1 MLRAWNWQRM
11 HWRHFAS
18 LTTFVLTVLSCE
30 SATAQGSSIRAR
42 DTVAS
47 MQREAD
53 VIIQKF
59 PRLGDVDSAIR
70 SDCEAKNE
78 GRGAD
83 SDFCRCASA
92 VTISLWR
99 SGIDPQMV
107 PRLTAYLNSPAASAG
122 SLLIYQ
128 GPELYRP
135 MCTLAVA
142 PSKRKR

>member
-1 MLRAWNWQRM
+1 MR
-11 HWRHFAS
+11 WRHLAL
-18 LTTFVLTVLSCE
+18 LTPLVLTVLSSD
-30 SATAQGSSIRAR
+30 SATAQNSSNRAR

-47 MQREAD
+47 MQRETDA
-53 VIIQKF
+53 VIQKF
-59 PRLGDVDSAIR
+59 PRMGDVDSAIR
-70 SDCEAKNE
+70 GDCETKNE

-107 PRLTAYLNSPAASAG
+107 PRLAAYLNSPGASAG
-122 SLLIYQ
+122 SLLTYQ

-135 MCTLAVA
+135 MCNLAVA

>member
-1 MLRAWNWQRM
+1 M
-11 HWRHFAS
+11 HWRHLTS
-18 LTTFVLTVLSCE
+18 LTTLVVTVLSSD
-30 SATAQGSSIRAR
+30 SATAQGSSTRAR

-59 PRLGDVDSAIR
+59 PRLGSIDSAIR
-70 SDCEAKNE
+70 RDCEEKNE

-99 SGIDPQMV
+99 SGIDPEMV
-107 PRLTAYLNSPAASAG
+107 PRLTAYLNSPDASAG
-122 SLLIYQ
+122 SLLTYQ

-135 MCTLAVA
+135 MCNLAAA